1 MPQEEPWRKRH
12 VALGDAEVSMT
23 ATNELDAVLTQETIP
38 DEFCRLASS
47 TPPREKPLVAS
58 LLSGIVPVRQQDGV
72 VCPLML
78 RRHLVVPLSDMS
90 SAGGAGSCL

>member
-1 MPQEEPWRKRH
+1 
-12 VALGDAEVSMT
+12 MT
-23 ATNELDAVLTQETIP
+23 ATNELDAVLTHEIIP

-58 LLSGIVPVRQQDGV
+58 LLSGIVPARQQDGV

-78 RRHLVVPLSDMS
+78 RRHLVVPLTDLSV
-90 SAGGAGSCL
+90 AGGAGARF

>member
-1 MPQEEPWRKRH
+1 
-12 VALGDAEVSMT
+12 MT
-23 ATNELDAVLTQETIP
+23 ATNELDAVLAQEMVP

-47 TPPREKPLVAS
+47 TPPREKPLVAA

-78 RRHLVVPLSDMS
+78 RRHLVVPS
-90 SAGGAGSCL
+90 SRASAAGEAGRHL